1 MALSSTQA
9 GLFAAYTFFAL
20 HTLCGNNSGKPF
32 TETDHEHETGNKII
46 VLSGKQLIK
55 V

>member
-1 MALSSTQA
+1 MNGFVLYSA
-9 GLFAAYTFFAL
+9 GICRYTFFAL

-32 TETDHEHETGNKII
+32 TKTDHEHETGNKII